1 MINSMTAFGSGKHE
15 FDLGSVSVELRSIN
29 SRYLDLQFRM
39 PDELRMAEIPLREKL
54 MQRLGRGKVDV
65 RLSFYRPRKT
75 SEETLGTERLGQ
87 VASQLQAVRRVIPDA
102 AAPSLLDVLAWPDAD
117 ASNEPTDPQLWV
129 EPCLR
134 AVDQALDQLTEGRA
148 REGARLAESM
158 LEQSRAMATIVDDVE
173 THLPELLNAQR
184 AKLSQ
189 KLLETVQNAF
199 PGGFN
204 HISGAELSERIASE
218 SSLFAL
224 RIDVAEE
231 LSRLRSHIQELSFL
245 LAGNPTQQQSA
256 TTSSPAKGKSQDK
269 GSIGKRLDF
278 LFQEM
283 NREANTLGSK
293 AGSLDMTHAA
303 IDLKLLIEQMREQA
317 QNIE

>member
-1 MINSMTAFGSGKHE
+1 MISSMTAFGSGKHE
-15 FDLGSVSVELRSIN
+15 FEHGSVSVELRSVN

-39 PDELRMAEIPLREKL
+39 PDELRQAEMPLREKL
-54 MQRLGRGKVDV
+54 MQRIYRGKIDI
-65 RLSFYRPRKT
+65 RLSFSKPRRACDD
-75 SEETLGTERLGQ
+75 TLGTDRLTQ
-87 VASQLQAVRRVIPDA
+87 VAAQLHAVRQVIPDA
-102 AAPSLLDVLAWPDAD
+102 AAPSLLEVLAWPDTD
-117 ASNEPTDPQLWV
+117 ASGEQSDPQQWV

-134 AVDQALDQLTEGRA
+134 ASDEAIDQLMAGRV

-158 LEQSRAMATIVDDVE
+158 LDQSRAITAIVDQVHV
-173 THLPELLNAQR
+173 HLPELLIAQR
-184 AKLSQ
+184 EKLSQ
-189 KLLETVQNAF
+189 KLLETVQNAL
-199 PGGFN
+199 PGGFA

-218 SSLFAL
+218 SSLFSL

-231 LSRLRSHIQELSFL
+231 ISRLRSHVQELAFL
-245 LAGNPTQQQSA
+245 LGGKSSAQPKA
-256 TTSSPAKGKSQDK
+256 TTKESAKAKAQDK
-269 GSIGKRLDF
+269 GSVGKRLDF

-293 AGSLDMTHAA
+293 AGSLEMTRAA